1 LPHGPPGAPSPQHW
15 PAVKDLFER
24 LLALPAAERGAALQ
38 QERVA
43 AAVAD
48 EVWAL
53 LGQHDAEES
62 QGGQFLH
69 HALPPAD
76 DAHAGAVGAV
86 ARGGQRLGA
95 WVLDQPLG
103 SGGMADVWSAHR
115 ADGAYEAQAA
125 VKLLRPGVGNAGVLA
140 RFAGEQRAL
149 ASLDHPHIARL
160 LDAGRAGD
168 GTPYFVME
176 RVHGQA
182 IDQACTGRPLA
193 ERLGLFLQLADAV
206 ALAHRHLLVHR
217 DLKPAN
223 VLVTNAGQVKLL
235 DFGIAKALDPLDDPL
250 DGALHSPDAAG
261 GGLTQ
266 SGERPLTPHYASPEQ
281 VRGEPVATATDVY
294 SLGVLLYVMLT
305 GRRPYGRLAGS
316 TREAL
321 HAVLH
326 EAPLRPSAVAD
337 SPDPAWP
344 ALQRRLR
351 GDLDRIVLKALA
363 KDVAAR
369 YASVDA
375 MAADLRAW
383 LQGRPVSASIPR
395 PGYLLRRFVARHRGA
410 VAVAGVALLA
420 LLGALAALL
429 HQVRETELARQAAQR
444 RFEQVRQMAQRMVF
458 DYHDRIVNLAGA
470 LPAREALL
478 VDTQRFLDGM
488 AQELGGVARLAQE
501 LAATYYRIA
510 ALQGETF
517 SPSQE
522 RLAAAEA
529 NLDKALALQPLYVHE
544 DGIDAPALAAAA
556 DMWMARSLLHTRR
569 AQLQPGVQAL
579 ERARELAERLQR
591 LAGDTPQVLSRL
603 ATLQGRLGLI
613 KGGSINQAQ
622 LGQLAQAGEHLQ
634 RSTALF
640 ETMVKLEPQST
651 EWQHQLAWALGN
663 QLSWA
668 LLDGR
673 SDEAVALGRRALALR
688 EAAAAGR
695 PDDAHL
701 RYQLVIARIQL
712 GAALC
717 WAGQFSPGRALLDEA
732 YTATAA
738 LAQSD
743 ASNRAAHRDLAV
755 LDVVRGRSA
764 VLAGDPAQARQRLDA
779 ALAALPDGPALAGDF
794 FVTRWRVEALLWRA
808 RLRPPQQAGL
818 ALQDAQAAHTL
829 LQATPADPANA
840 PRRWALALAL
850 GESAVA
856 LRHMGRA
863 GEADQAVQAAAG
875 LWAQGVPG
883 SFKVWQGRGG

>member
-1 LPHGPPGAPSPQHW
+1 LPPGPPGAGHW
-15 PAVKDLFER
+15 QAVKDLFDR
-24 LLALPAAERGAALQ
+24 LLALPAGERGAALQ
-38 QERVA
+38 QAHVA

-69 HALPPAD
+69 HALPPGD
-76 DAHAGAVGAV
+76 DGATGAAPAAV

-182 IDQACTGRPLA
+182 IDLACAGRPLA

-223 VLVTNAGQVKLL
+223 VLVTTAGQVKLL
-235 DFGIAKALDPLDDPL
+235 DFGIAKALDPLDD
-250 DGALHSPDAAG
+250 ALGSADMSG

-294 SLGVLLYVMLT
+294 SLGVLLYGMLT
-305 GRRPYGRLAGS
+305 GRRPYGRQAGS

-351 GDLDRIVLKALA
+351 GDLDRVVLKALA
-363 KDVAAR
+363 KDTAAR

-375 MAADLRAW
+375 MAADVRAW
-383 LQGRPVSASIPR
+383 LQGRPVSASTPR

-410 VAVAGVALLA
+410 VAVASVALLA
-420 LLGALAALL
+420 LLGVLVALL
-429 HQVRETELARQAAQR
+429 YQVRETELARQAAQR

-478 VDTQRFLDGM
+478 ADTQRFLDGM
-488 AQELGGVARLAQE
+488 AQELGGDTRLAQE

-517 SPSQE
+517 SPSLE
-522 RLAAAEA
+522 RLDAAEA
-529 NLDKALALQPLYVHE
+529 NLDKALALQPLYVHAP
-544 DGIDAPALAAAA
+544 GVDAQTLGAAA
-556 DMWMARSLLHTRR
+556 DMWMARSFLHTRR
-569 AQLQPGVQAL
+569 ARLQAGVQAL
-579 ERARELAERLQR
+579 ERAHELAQR
-591 LAGDTPQVLSRL
+591 LHRMAGDTLPVLSRL

-622 LGQLAQAGEHLQ
+622 LGQLAAAGEHLQ

-640 ETMVKLEPQST
+640 ETMVKLEPQSA

-668 LLDGR
+668 LLEGR
-673 SDEAVALGRRALALR
+673 NDEAVALGRRALALR

-701 RYQLVIARIQL
+701 RYQLVISRVQL
-712 GAALC
+712 GASLC
-717 WAGQFSPGRALLDEA
+717 WAGQFGPGRALLDDA

-764 VLAGDPAQARQRLDA
+764 ALAGDKAQALQRLDA

-794 FVTRWRVEALLWRA
+794 FLTRWRVEALLWRA
-808 RLRPPQQAGL
+808 RLRAPPQAAL
-818 ALQDAQAAHTL
+818 ALQDAQTADTL

-840 PRRWALALAL
+840 ARRWSLALVE
-850 GESAVA
+850 GERAKA
-856 LRHMGRA
+856 LRQLGRA
-863 GEADQAVQAAAG
+863 EEAGRAVQASAR
-875 LWAQGVPG
+875 LWALGVPG
-883 SFKVWQGRGG
+883 SYRVWQERGG